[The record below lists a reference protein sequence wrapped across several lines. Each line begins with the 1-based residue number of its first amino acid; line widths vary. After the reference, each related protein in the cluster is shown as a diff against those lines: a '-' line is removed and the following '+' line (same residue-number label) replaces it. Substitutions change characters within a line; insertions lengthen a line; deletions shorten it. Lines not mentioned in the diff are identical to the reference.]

1 MESERRDSNYDGNN
15 VSSADDGSLLLPRA
29 ANSSNGWSSDEEA
42 PFMENSANSIAVI
55 VTWFGGLPGY
65 WPYWLKTAEANKSID
80 VHVFSDCDIRS
91 SASNIIVHRTTFDS
105 EISRC
110 RSMLNREVTIAESY
124 KFCDCRPF
132 FGLIYAD
139 YLGGYDFW
147 GYCDIDLAFGS
158 IRDFV
163 TDDIL
168 AKHDRIYQYGH
179 FCLFRN
185 NEKINHLIELPG
197 CIYSMDEIFLGK
209 AKTTP
214 EEYFG
219 LNRVC
224 MINDIPWYTRIDFG
238 DFRASICDRLEVG
251 HVRENYEN
259 QVFYWEDGKAKRA
272 FLENGDV
279 QVDEWVYLHWQKKKP
294 AAEPLPDEC
303 LSFFILS
310 DRLIPRASGIPTVEE
325 ISSLNCSQ
333 GKKIQKHNLR
343 KYYRGKVKD
352 FLLSELAEKK
362 IASRQYRYRLFEG
375 KKRRKY
381 YL

>member
-80 VHVFSDCDIRS
+80 FHVFSDCDIRS

-124 KFCDCRPF
+124 KFVIAALS

-185 NEKINHLIELPG
+185 NEKINHLIESPG
-197 CIYSMDEIFLGK
+197 MD
-209 AKTTP
+209 
-214 EEYFG
+214 
-219 LNRVC
+219 
-224 MINDIPWYTRIDFG
+224 
-238 DFRASICDRLEVG
+238 
-251 HVRENYEN
+251 
-259 QVFYWEDGKAKRA
+259 
-272 FLENGDV
+272 
-279 QVDEWVYLHWQKKKP
+279 
-294 AAEPLPDEC
+294 
-303 LSFFILS
+303 
-310 DRLIPRASGIPTVEE
+310 
-325 ISSLNCSQ
+325 SLN
-333 GKKIQKHNLR
+333 G
-343 KYYRGKVKD
+343 
-352 FLLSELAEKK
+352 
-362 IASRQYRYRLFEG
+362 
-375 KKRRKY
+375 
-381 YL
+381 